1 MAKLG
6 NNHPPAGDPAPK
18 PPVRHRFTRDL
29 ARAESLAMMLANSR
43 AADVIEVVDLLAGMY
58 IDNWERLSCY
68 WNNTDEVEDFF
79 RQFCRLSPPRWQ
91 YWLGNYDDLVQAN
104 RGPKSRLRRL
114 LNWKGVRRRSGGPAK
129 PALKAAKEKV
139 FQLSSELEAVLKDA
153 EKIAPFGD
161 KVEGR
166 AIPILTSECVLFCI
180 ARNTDI
186 EIGRKLASTGI
197 EMGELERAARFP
209 KHPPLHQQGD
219 SKT

>member
-6 NNHPPAGDPAPK
+6 KNHPPTGDPSPK
-18 PPVRHRFTRDL
+18 PAVRHRFTRDL

-58 IDNWERLSCY
+58 LDNWERLSCY
-68 WNNTDEVEDFF
+68 WNETDEVETFF
-79 RQFCRLSPPRWQ
+79 RQFCKLSPPRWQ
-91 YWLGNYDDLVQAN
+91 YWLGNYDELVQAR

-114 LNWKGVRRRSGGPAK
+114 LDWKGARRRSGGPAK
-129 PALKAAKEKV
+129 TGLKPAKEKV

-186 EIGRKLASTGI
+186 EIGRKLAATGI
-197 EMGELERAARFP
+197 EMGELERA
-209 KHPPLHQQGD
+209 
-219 SKT
+219 